1 MYNPFLSIYK
11 IYKTPFI
18 NIYYMQNDIKVEL
31 LSINYTNN
39 YIDILILVP
48 ITFIQTLQKYGLL
61 KTILDKSKEKELLK
75 ELKDKIKDDKTIKKA
90 IKDEIDRANQ
100 FIYLYNPETQK
111 INPELFKVEIGKDN
125 VNLYY
130 RITFIAKNLN
140 K

>member
-1 MYNPFLSIYK
+1 
-11 IYKTPFI
+11 
-18 NIYYMQNDIKVEL
+18 MQNEIKAEL

-61 KTILDKSKEKELLK
+61 KTTLDKSKEKELLK
-75 ELKDKIKDDKTIKKA
+75 ELKDKIKDDKTIKKT
-90 IKDEIDRANQ
+90 IKDEINKANQ

-130 RITFIAKNLN
+130 RTTFIAKNLN